1 MCSSSTRDT
10 TEVLFELE
18 RWRADASGVCN
29 DCPDHLDEVPLNAMA
44 DVVACVVVGNVG
56 GDMVGDMV
64 GDMAG
69 DTGGDVTG
77 DVVCVVAMSSSDSML
92 RSMITFRFSIFAF

>member
-1 MCSSSTRDT
+1 MITSRPLAATQASSIVGGGTNGRWCVLVVGGEAGMCSSSTRDT

-29 DCPDHLDEVPLNAMA
+29 DCPDHSDEVPLNTMA

-56 GDMVGDMV
+56 G
-64 GDMAG
+64 
-69 DTGGDVTG
+69 
-77 DVVCVVAMSSSDSML
+77 C
-92 RSMITFRFSIFAF
+92 